1 MCALDSMEKDTRSDI
16 DMNNLLTE
24 NIKFQVGQGP
34 VKSVFRPKERYF
46 YKQRPIS
53 AKNYHPRPK
62 SGRRYNKR
70 YSYPTP
76 RKTVF
81 KNNGSYK
88 YRPRPSTPK
97 NHFPI
102 PKNGERYVWQTNHIP
117 KKVSK
122 NPYKRRSVF
131 KPKQRYSYICV
142 VEEKNTTNAEGI
154 RYVFPAPKKSVFKKY
169 SHYKYNPRPASPKNY
184 SPKAKAANRYVCQI
198 KKVTSDITLNK
209 STAKTNKAMFRKLM
223 LLNRLNAKKDLDHE
237 DNIPLQ
243 KIDEDMTDASAN
255 TDDSVEDK
263 TEASAIAEVID
274 EDNTEASANAEVI
287 DEDKTEASANS
298 EDSLQKT
305 KCEASGARAGAGTD
319 EDHSN
324 ESSQPVKND
333 EPEVTDM
340 SEDITANK
348 IVKVVM
354 EKAQDQG
361 QTNQKNEINIK
372 DKESEKKRKI
382 PETETGEKRAQESK
396 LNESTSKENEELL
409 EKEEVA
415 ESKGLWFNPELRKK
429 IHVTAKGWELRGAA

>member
-16 DMNNLLTE
+16 DMNNFLIE
-24 NIKFQVGQGP
+24 SKKFQVGQGP

-70 YSYPTP
+70 YSYPAP

-81 KNNGSYK
+81 KNNCSYK

-102 PKNGERYVWQTNHIP
+102 PKNGERYVWQTNHIA
-117 KKVSK
+117 KEVSK
-122 NPYKRRSVF
+122 NPYKRRSAF

-142 VEEKNTTNAEGI
+142 VEDKNTTKAEGI

-198 KKVTSDITLNK
+198 KKVSGDITLNRN
-209 STAKTNKAMFRKLM
+209 TDKTNKAMFRKLM
-223 LLNRLNAKKDLDHE
+223 LLNRLNAKKDLDCE

-243 KIDEDMTDASAN
+243 KIDEDMTDASAD
-255 TDDSVEDK
+255 TDDVVEDK
-263 TEASAIAEVID
+263 TEASDNAEVID

-287 DEDKTEASANS
+287 DEDKTAN
-298 EDSLQKT
+298 
-305 KCEASGARAGAGTD
+305 
-319 EDHSN
+319 SN
-324 ESSQPVKND
+324 ESSEIVK
-333 EPEVTDM
+333 EPEIKDL

-348 IVKVVM
+348 IVENV
-354 EKAQDQG
+354 QDQG
-361 QTNQKNEINIK
+361 QTNQEDEVSIN
-372 DKESEKKRKI
+372 DKESEKKRKEI
-382 PETETGEKRAQESK
+382 PETETGELKAQDAK
-396 LNESTSKENEELL
+396 LTSKENESLS
-409 EKEEVA
+409 EKEGVA

-429 IHVTAKGWELRGAA
+429 IHVTAKGWELRGAAQATSWNDESFIIYFL

>member
-16 DMNNLLTE
+16 DMNNLLIE
-24 NIKFQVGQGP
+24 NKKFQVGQGP

-102 PKNGERYVWQTNHIP
+102 LKNGERYVWQTNHIP

-142 VEEKNTTNAEGI
+142 VEDKNTTNAEGI

-274 EDNTEASANAEVI
+274 ED
-287 DEDKTEASANS
+287 KTEASANS

-305 KCEASGARAGAGTD
+305 KASGARAGAGTD
-319 EDHSN
+319 EDNSN

-354 EKAQDQG
+354 ENAQDQG